1 MENKEIKVLIDL
13 RQKIIENFNQLRDYK
28 ANPNAIMKEKDH
40 AQALHNIVVEIDKI
54 LKSHVNFSDK
64 K

>member
-40 AQALHNIVVEIDKI
+40 AQTLHNIVVEIDKI